1 MYVHMKQLVSLGLLL
16 VLTVVGQMTA
26 AGPDLRLVD
35 AMAERNTA
43 LVRTLLG
50 EGVDVNSA
58 RADGAT
64 ALLWA
69 AHWNDVDLA
78 EQLLGAGARV
88 NAADDHGVT
97 PLARACENASEE
109 MVGRLLEADADPN
122 AAQVNGLTPLMTAA
136 RTGNVDVVHALL
148 SRGADVNAVT
158 TVTRETA
165 LTWAVAARRVEM
177 VRLLVNNGADVHSN
191 SGQAFSPLMA
201 AARSGGVSNRPPA
214 SSRTVPAA
222 LGSALAQS
230 SAWATSGK
238 PPCTAL

>member
-1 MYVHMKQLVSLGLLL
+1 MYVHMKQLASLGLLL

-122 AAQVNGLTPLMTAA
+122 AAQINGLTPLMTAA
-136 RTGNVDVVHALL
+136 RTGNAERLKRVFDFIEQQTERELL
-148 SRGADVNAVT
+148 GLRSLPLLPHVIVRFYTVPRVAD
-158 TVTRETA
+158 
-165 LTWAVAARRVEM
+165 ARRLARMPSEG
-177 VRLLVNNGADVHSN
+177 LL
-191 SGQAFSPLMA
+191 A
-201 AARSGGVSNRPPA
+201 A
-214 SSRTVPAA
+214 
-222 LGSALAQS
+222 
-230 SAWATSGK
+230 
-238 PPCTAL
+238 